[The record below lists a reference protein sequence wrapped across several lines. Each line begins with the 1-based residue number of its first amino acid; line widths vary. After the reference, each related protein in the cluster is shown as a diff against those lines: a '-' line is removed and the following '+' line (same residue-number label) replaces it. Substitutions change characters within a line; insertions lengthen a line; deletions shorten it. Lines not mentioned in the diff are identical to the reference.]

1 MNTLNPCVEG
11 PVFVMVNVVV
21 PAFTDPVSGSKVR
34 SCSYTATAVP
44 FPDAGLAHDE
54 ELSVLTPE
62 SEATLWT
69 APDELEVAVLPAPLH
84 ATESVLAATART
96 KTSHLRER
104 MPPVLTGSVILA
116 TDAAGRAD
124 VDVL

>member
-1 MNTLNPCVEG
+1 M
-11 PVFVMVNVVV
+11 
-21 PAFTDPVSGSKVR
+21 
-34 SCSYTATAVP
+34 
-44 FPDAGLAHDE
+44 
-54 ELSVLTPE
+54 LTPE

-96 KTSHLRER
+96 ETNHLRER
-104 MPPVLTGSVILA
+104 TRMAPVLTGSVILA